1 MRSWLRDH
9 GLLVVNLALFVVF
22 IVGMILTGV
31 RVYNASRPSTAAR
44 SCPCSVTWGPAS
56 SWR

>member
-9 GLLVVNLALFVVF
+9 GLLVVNLALFVV
-22 IVGMILTGV
+22 
-31 RVYNASRPSTAAR
+31 SAR